1 MGDSTTMAGN
11 EPVDPAALTQCGATE
26 LGVAIP
32 ETGPQ
37 LAYSAEME
45 ALDYPVRHA
54 AHAVRCTRSSCLVY
68 TGSKLCRC
76 VYSGVCT
83 KENLKHTLTW

>member
-1 MGDSTTMAGN
+1 MT
-11 EPVDPAALTQCGATE
+11 EPVDHECETGLAPTE
-26 LGVAIP
+26 LGAVV

-76 VYSGVCT
+76 VYSGVCR